1 MPIFLETWWNS
12 SVASGTTAPGE
23 RYYRSGRYYRSRR
36 VVLPLGAVLPWVIT
50 VLPLSR
56 GGLNRRGTGQIS
68 PYPYSVSSPLF
79 SQQKVPLVA
88 PTPAC
93 RLRAILR
100 SFLRWNRSP
109 PSRVPWIPVL
119 PLVLRSLALFPS
131 SLAVRAM
138 HVDLLG
144 LWLFLGTLR
153 TWQDC

>member
-1 MPIFLETWWNS
+1 MPISFETCRIS
-12 SVASGTTAPGE
+12 SAASGTTAPGG
-23 RYYRSGRYYRSRR
+23 RYYRSWRYYRSRR
-36 VVLPLGAVLPWVIT
+36 AVLPLGAVLPWVTT

-56 GGLNRRGTGQIS
+56 GRLNRRGTGQIS

-79 SQQKVPLVA
+79 SQQQVPLVE

-119 PLVLRSLALFPS
+119 PLVLRSLTLFLS

-144 LWLFLGTLR
+144 FWLFLGTLR